1 MSAITVRGID
11 PGDKSWLKREARR
24 SGVSMEEFVRRLIRE
39 KRRKAEP
46 RLKPSEAFM
55 RYFGPRH
62 GVELASPERHGY
74 RPLLFSDEVET

>member
-11 PGDKSWLKREARR
+11 PGDKSWLRCEARR
-24 SGVSMEEFVRRLIRE
+24 SGVSMEEFVRRLIRDQ
-39 KRRKAEP
+39 RRKAER

-62 GVELASPERHGY
+62 GVELAPPERHGY

>member
-11 PGDKSWLKREARR
+11 PGDKSWLRCEARR
-24 SGVSMEEFVRRLIRE
+24 SGVSMEEFVRRLIHE
-39 KRRKAEP
+39 KRRKAEG

-62 GVELASPERHGY
+62 GVELPPPERHGY

>member
-11 PGDKSWLKREARR
+11 PGDKSWLKCEARR

-39 KRRKAEP
+39 KRRKAER

-62 GVELASPERHGY
+62 GVELPPRERHGY

>member
-11 PGDKSWLKREARR
+11 PGDTSWLEREARR
-24 SGVSMEEFVRRLIRE
+24 SGVSLEEFVRRLIRDQ
-39 KRRKAEP
+39 RRKAEH

-62 GVELASPERHGY
+62 GVELAPPERHGY
-74 RPLLFSDEVET
+74 RRLDFSDEVET